1 MNLRYIQDPGHGWL
15 EVPATLLTDL
25 GIADRITQYS
35 YLRGK
40 FAYLEE
46 DLDMYVFMQAARDQ
60 GLDFTLEE
68 VYQEHTPIRGYDR
81 YFALAA

>member
-15 EVPATLLTDL
+15 EVPKTQLAEL

-35 YLRGK
+35 YVRGQL
-40 FAYLEE
+40 AYLEE
-46 DLDMYVFMQAARDQ
+46 DLDMYTFMQAAREQ
-60 GLDFTLEE
+60 GLDITLTE

-81 YFALAA
+81 YFGLAA